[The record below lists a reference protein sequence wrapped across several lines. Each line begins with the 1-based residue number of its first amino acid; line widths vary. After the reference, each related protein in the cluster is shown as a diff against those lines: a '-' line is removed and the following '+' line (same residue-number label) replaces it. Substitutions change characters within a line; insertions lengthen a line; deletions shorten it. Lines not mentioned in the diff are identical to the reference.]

1 MADKTW
7 VGGTSDDA
15 AVDANWSPS
24 GVPASND
31 KVAIPDA
38 STTSN
43 DCRLTA
49 ATSWGTLSIATDG
62 ILVGNGQTLTLNGGV
77 NDGGTAADFNYTD
90 AGQTTNVSGN
100 LDITMRN
107 LRSSGDRAIIT
118 AAANNIRNLKIDDFT
133 ADGGGTGK
141 VYHFQTHLTISGNLT
156 VEYGELNTAFSSTSY
171 NLTVAGAIDVASGGA
186 LTCNSSAVQCN
197 GLRTTGGTV
206 NLPDASGSFTV
217 KGTEFSG
224 YGIYDRVGSGNIV
237 HNGGTVTWDIGGMST
252 MYALSTFNNI
262 TTTTSGTTL
271 RWFSALTLAGDL
283 TVAANTTVHE
293 HSSAGGAFTV
303 GGDVDVSGT
312 LGNSDAYSA
321 YSFGSLTINS
331 GGTYVATSGTTT
343 VSKESDTGGTD
354 FMFHNDGT
362 FTHNDGKF
370 VFDDAGLSSNSNVRC
385 SSSFYDVE
393 VTMGSFSLTSH
404 HNMNAARDFTVTTGT
419 YNDGS
424 NGFTITRDTIVE
436 NGATLNLSNSS
447 TQTKTLGGLHLKSG
461 SSFRACRGTT
471 VISNRVTGTS
481 NVWKNDGGTF
491 NHNNGTVKF
500 TDNDHSLVK
509 EAGSFYNFEQASSLG
524 DYALLWETGGGG
536 SCTILNN
543 LTITRGDFEVHAA
556 TDTLDIHGQ
565 TIINGSSNSGAR
577 FNNDKNQTATITHHG
592 LVTIIQGTY
601 HVEDGATV
609 NMAGIRNL
617 GGVVD

>member
-24 GVPASND
+24 GVPATND

-370 VFDDAGLSSNSNVRC
+370 VFDDRQV
-385 SSSFYDVE
+385 F
-393 VTMGSFSLTSH
+393 M
-404 HNMNAARDFTVTTGT
+404 M
-419 YNDGS
+419 
-424 NGFTITRDTIVE
+424 
-436 NGATLNLSNSS
+436 
-447 TQTKTLGGLHLKSG
+447 
-461 SSFRACRGTT
+461 
-471 VISNRVTGTS
+471 
-481 NVWKNDGGTF
+481 
-491 NHNNGTVKF
+491 
-500 TDNDHSLVK
+500 
-509 EAGSFYNFEQASSLG
+509 
-524 DYALLWETGGGG
+524 
-536 SCTILNN
+536 
-543 LTITRGDFEVHAA
+543 
-556 TDTLDIHGQ
+556 
-565 TIINGSSNSGAR
+565 
-577 FNNDKNQTATITHHG
+577 
-592 LVTIIQGTY
+592 
-601 HVEDGATV
+601 
-609 NMAGIRNL
+609 
-617 GGVVD
+617 